1 MKYSLS
7 LRVVH
12 WVMAALILGLITV
25 GFYMSNIEADAP
37 DKYELYPIHKSLGF
51 IVLMLFFIRVVTR
64 LKSHI
69 PAPPEGLL
77 NWEVRLSHF
86 VHGLLYVSMI
96 SMAFSGYMMNSTYA
110 YVEGLDM
117 FGLFTVPDITE
128 KSEYWNS
135 IFHTVHEYT
144 AYILVG
150 SLVLHLAGVVKH
162 KFMDASE
169 NDVLGR
175 MV

>member
-1 MKYSLS
+1 MKYSIS
-7 LRVVH
+7 LRAVH
-12 WVMAALILGLITV
+12 WVMAALIFGLIVV
-25 GFYMSNIEADAP
+25 GFYMSNIDPDAS

-51 IVLMLFFIRVVTR
+51 VVLMLFFVRVVTR
-64 LKSHI
+64 LKSHV
-69 PAPPEGLL
+69 PAPPEGLQR
-77 NWEVRLSHF
+77 WEVRLSHT
-86 VHGLLYVSMI
+86 VHGLLYVSMF

-117 FGLFTVPDITE
+117 FGLFTVPDITA
-128 KSEYWNS
+128 KSEYWNG

-169 NDVLGR
+169 DDVLVR
-175 MV
+175 MI

>member
-1 MKYSLS
+1 MKYSKS

-37 DKYELYPIHKSLGF
+37 DKYELYPIHKSFGF
-51 IVLMLFFIRVVTR
+51 IVLMLFFIRIVTR

-69 PAPPEGLL
+69 PAPPEGLQS
-77 NWEVRLSHF
+77 WEVRLSHI
-86 VHGLLYVSMI
+86 VHGLLYVSMF
-96 SMAFSGYMMNSTYA
+96 SMAFSGFMMNSTYA

-135 IFHTVHEYT
+135 IFHTVHET
-144 AYILVG
+144 AAYVLVG

-162 KFMDASE
+162 RFMDASG
-169 NDVLGR
+169 NDVLAR

>member
-1 MKYSLS
+1 MKYSIS

-12 WVMAALILGLITV
+12 WAMAALIFGLIAV
-25 GFYMSNIEADAP
+25 GFYMSNIDPDAS

-64 LKSHI
+64 LKSHV
-69 PAPPEGLL
+69 PAPPKGLQR
-77 NWEVRLSHF
+77 WEVSLSHA
-86 VHGLLYVSMI
+86 VHGLLYVSMF

-128 KSEYWNS
+128 KSEYWNG

-144 AYILVG
+144 AYTLVG

-162 KFMDASE
+162 KYMDASE
-169 NDVLGR
+169 NDVLAR

>member
-1 MKYSLS
+1 MKYSIS

-12 WVMAALILGLITV
+12 WVMAALIFGLLVV

-64 LKSHI
+64 LRSHI
-69 PAPPEGLL
+69 PVPPEGLQS
-77 NWEVRLSHF
+77 WEVRLSHA
-86 VHGLLYVSMI
+86 VHGLLYI
-96 SMAFSGYMMNSTYA
+96 SMFSMALSGFMMNSTYA

-117 FGLFTVPDITE
+117 FGLFTVPDITA

-135 IFHTVHEYT
+135 IFHTVHET
-144 AYILVG
+144 AAYILVG

-162 KFMDASE
+162 RFMDASE
-169 NDVLGR
+169 NDVLAR

>member
-1 MKYSLS
+1 MKYSIS
-7 LRVVH
+7 LRAVH
-12 WVMAALILGLITV
+12 WVMAALILGLIAV

-51 IVLMLFFIRVVTR
+51 IVLMLFLIRIITR

-69 PAPPEGLL
+69 PAPPEGLQ

-86 VHGLLYVSMI
+86 VHGLLYVSMF
-96 SMAFSGYMMNSTYA
+96 SMAFSGYMMNSTFA

-144 AYILVG
+144 AYTLVG

-162 KFMDASE
+162 RFMDDSE
-169 NDVLGR
+169 NDVLAR

>member
-1 MKYSLS
+1 MKYSRS

-12 WVMAALILGLITV
+12 WVMATLIFGLIAV
-25 GFYMSNIEADAP
+25 GLYMSDIEADAP
-37 DKYELYPIHKSLGF
+37 DKYDLYPIHKSFGF
-51 IVLMLFFIRVVTR
+51 IVLMLFFVRIITR

-69 PAPPEGLL
+69 PAPPQGLL
-77 NWEVRLSHF
+77 RWEVRLSHA
-86 VHGLLYVSMI
+86 VHGLLYVSMF
-96 SMAFSGYMMNSTYA
+96 SMAFSGFMMNSTYA
-110 YVEGLDM
+110 YVDGLDM
-117 FGLFTVPDITE
+117 FGLFTIPDITA

-135 IFHTVHEYT
+135 IFHTIHEITVYV
-144 AYILVG
+144 LVG

-169 NDVLGR
+169 NDVLAR